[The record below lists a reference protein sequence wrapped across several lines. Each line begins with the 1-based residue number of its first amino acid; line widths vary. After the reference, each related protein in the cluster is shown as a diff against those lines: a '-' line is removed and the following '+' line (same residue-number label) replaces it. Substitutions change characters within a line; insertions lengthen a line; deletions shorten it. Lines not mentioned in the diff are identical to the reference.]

1 MESGSQE
8 AQATAKAA
16 SATAEATAEVAESKE
31 AEVKKEAAES
41 KEADSKKA
49 EATEGKAADKKKAK
63 PAKKAGGAPR
73 GDRPPRSKKPAGK
86 KKKETQK
93 NVFQEPTEPPRDPV
107 EISLRTLLEAGAHFG
122 HQCSRWNPKMNPY
135 IYTSRNGIHI
145 IDLPKSVQAWKN
157 AREAIVKTVA
167 SGKTVLF
174 VGTKKQAQEAVAEE
188 ARRCGAFYVTRRWL
202 GGMMTNFQTIRKSV
216 ERMKKVESILEEEE
230 ELMTRGE
237 TSNYKKKERLLM
249 SKELTKLDYSLGGIR
264 NMYGPPG
271 LMFIVDIKRE
281 DIAIKEAARLDIP
294 VVALVD
300 TNCDPEKIQY
310 PVPSN
315 DDGTR
320 AVRLFSAAVCDAVLA
335 GQKLFKKSGAIIKA
349 DDFEKKNG
357 NGADAKGAETK
368 KASDADEATKP
379 EEKKEATSSE
389 SETPEAPKAAA
400 AKS

>member
-8 AQATAKAA
+8 TQATPKA
-16 SATAEATAEVAESKE
+16 SSTSAEAATEVEE
-31 AEVKKEAAES
+31 PKKEGASE
-41 KEADSKKA
+41 DN
-49 EATEGKAADKKKAK
+49 KKAK
-63 PAKKAGGAPR
+63 PAKKAGGAKNGASR
-73 GDRPPRSKKPAGK
+73 GDRPPRGKKPAGK
-86 KKKETQK
+86 KKKESQK

-216 ERMKKVESILEEEE
+216 ERMKKVEAILEEEE
-230 ELMTRGE
+230 ELMARGE

-271 LMFIVDIKRE
+271 LMFVVDIKRE

-294 VVALVD
+294 VIALVD

-335 GQKLFKKSGAIIKA
+335 GQKLFKKSGASIKA
-349 DDFEKKNG
+349 DDFQKKDAAGEK
-357 NGADAKGAETK
+357 GADEGKKSAAADDKPAKA
-368 KASDADEATKP
+368 
-379 EEKKEATSSE
+379 EEKKEAASGDSE
-389 SETPEAPKAAA
+389 ASEPVA